1 MEIIERIFIR
11 QFSAFQIEINTG
23 SACDFEQFLSR
34 KWVLHQNRTD
44 RQYHKKSGLP
54 KTGEA
59 AFMKNTN

>member
-1 MEIIERIFIR
+1 MEIIERIFIA
-11 QFSAFQIEINTG
+11 SQIQINTG